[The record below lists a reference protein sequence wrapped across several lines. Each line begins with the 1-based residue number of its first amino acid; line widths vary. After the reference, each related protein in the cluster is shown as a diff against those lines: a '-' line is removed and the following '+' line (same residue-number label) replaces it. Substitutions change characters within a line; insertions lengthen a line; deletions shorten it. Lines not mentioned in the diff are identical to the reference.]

1 MPKFNVFAVRVD
13 SVFGSL
19 FMVLICSSL
28 PRNNLGMGIHRI
40 LIGLWSTRLR
50 WFLFPFVCFFVP
62 IAQGQIEL
70 REVSESAG
78 VSFTHQSGAIG
89 KRWTLEITG
98 AGIGLLDFDNDNLLD
113 IWAIQGGPLKD
124 RGDNP
129 PLDRVYR
136 NVSTEDELRFEDVT
150 ETIGIHADGYGM
162 GLVTGDIDNDGDV
175 DVVVLNF
182 KHNQLF
188 RNDGGT
194 FTEVVDSVLTESSEW
209 SLSGSFADLNSDGWL
224 DLYVA
229 NYMEFP
235 PIEKYRVCRRMST
248 RKGYCAP
255 SNFEPTPDRLYF
267 NNKDG
272 TFTDVS
278 EAAGIRSLQ
287 QRGMGV
293 VIDDFNGDAK
303 PDIYVANDM
312 AMNFLWLQ
320 QEDGNFKDDALYS
333 GVAVNGHGL
342 REASM
347 GVASADWDR
356 DFDPDIFLT
365 HDIKESNTLYVYE
378 HVGWFSDQTVPTGLG
393 AASLPKTGFGT
404 VFLDVEND
412 GDLDLFVANGSV
424 SMIDAQ
430 LAAKIEP
437 PLRQSNQ
444 LFVNH
449 GEGRFEI
456 LEGTSLSR
464 FEEVSRGAAKGDLDN
479 DGDVDIV
486 VSNNDGPLRIH
497 ENLANGDLET
507 SNNWIGVH
515 LKTNNRDAI
524 GAVVFLDGEIP
535 ERELVRTG
543 GSYASASD
551 PRLIFG
557 LGADDKA
564 RTVIVHWS
572 DGTSDSFENLLP
584 NRYHQIRQPDL

>member
-1 MPKFNVFAVRVD
+1 MACSQYSFSNWNPNLRRVLCLILSAFVFTTH
-13 SVFGSL
+13 GE
-19 FMVLICSSL
+19 
-28 PRNNLGMGIHRI
+28 
-40 LIGLWSTRLR
+40 
-50 WFLFPFVCFFVP
+50 
-62 IAQGQIEL
+62 IEL
-70 REVSESAG
+70 REVAAEAG
-78 VSFTHQSGAIG
+78 VSFTHESGAIG
-89 KRWTLEITG
+89 KRWTVEITG
-98 AGIGLLDFDNDNLLD
+98 AGVGLLDFDNDGRLD
-113 IWAIQGGPLKD
+113 IWAIQGGPLKN
-124 RGDNP
+124 RGISP
-129 PLDRVYR
+129 PLDRVFR
-136 NVSTEDELRFEDVT
+136 NISDDDELRFEDVT
-150 ETIGIHADGYGM
+150 EKVGVRADGYGM
-162 GLVTGDIDNDGDV
+162 GLVTGDVDNDGDV

-188 RNDGGT
+188 RNEGGR
-194 FTEVVDSVLTESSEW
+194 FAEVVDSVIASSSEW
-209 SLSGSFADLNSDGWL
+209 SLSGSFADLNGDGWL

-255 SNFEPTPDRLYF
+255 SNFDPTADRLYL
-267 NNKDG
+267 NNQDG

-278 EAAGIRSLQ
+278 DSMGIRSLK

-293 VIDDFNGDAK
+293 VVDDFNGDGR

-320 QEDGNFKDDALYS
+320 QEDGKYVDDALYS

-347 GVASADWDR
+347 GVASADWDK

-404 VFLDVEND
+404 VFFDVEND

-430 LAAKIEP
+430 LAARIEP
-437 PLRQSNQ
+437 PLRQTNQ
-444 LFVNH
+444 LFENL
-449 GEGRFEI
+449 GTNGFSEF
-456 LEGTSLSR
+456 EGTTLSHY
-464 FEEVSRGAAKGDLDN
+464 EEVSRGAAMGDLDN

-486 VSNNDGPLRIH
+486 VSNNDGPIRIH
-497 ENLANGDLET
+497 ENLSKSGSDT
-507 SNNWIGVH
+507 PNNWLGIQVRA
-515 LKTNNRDAI
+515 NDRDAI
-524 GAVVFLDGEIP
+524 GAIVFLIEDSR
-535 ERELVRTG
+535 ERKVVRTD

-551 PRLIFG
+551 SRLIFG
-557 LGADDKA
+557 LGAKA
-564 RTVIVHWS
+564 AASTAVVNWT
-572 DGTSDSFENLLP
+572 DGTSSTFEALLP
-584 NRYHQIRQPDL
+584 NQYHLLTKP